1 MRKQGRFS
9 TGKFDIDNP
18 KIFNFIIEPNIFARC
33 LYKKWILAPINII
46 QKLSIYI

>member
-18 KIFNFIIEPNIFARC
+18 KIFY
-33 LYKKWILAPINII
+33 LYYQTKYFCPVFVEEVDTCTN
-46 QKLSIYI
+46 